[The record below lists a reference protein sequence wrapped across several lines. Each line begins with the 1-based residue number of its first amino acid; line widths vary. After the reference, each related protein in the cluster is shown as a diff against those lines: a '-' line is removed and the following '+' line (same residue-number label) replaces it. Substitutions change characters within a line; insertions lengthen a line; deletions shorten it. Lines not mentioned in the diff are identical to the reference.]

1 MAHRTCTIDGCNKPH
16 RAKGLCSSHYNQ
28 SMPREKRH
36 PKVTLTC
43 FVCGIEVPGK
53 FPVSSGRRAV
63 CSEDCKYVLR
73 WGYRREDKPR
83 PKRELLGPI
92 RVTKTTTAPVTVI
105 PSSRYGYLAGQC
117 AWCRESFAFDRN
129 VTTYPARYCSL
140 RCGRKAGKARREQQ
154 HGRFAISPA
163 ERLAIYER
171 DAWTCQL
178 CHEPVDPSL
187 HWSDSM
193 AASLDHIECQS
204 WSLIPDHSPS
214 NLRTAHRLCNSIRGD
229 ERWTRAA

>member
-1 MAHRTCTIDGCNKPH
+1 MAHRTCTIDGCNKLH

-28 SMPREKRH
+28 STPREKRH

>member
-1 MAHRTCTIDGCNKPH
+1 MAHRTCTIDGCGKTH

-53 FPVSSGRRAV
+53 FPVSSARRAV

-83 PKRELLGPI
+83 PKRELVGPI
-92 RVTKTTTAPVTVI
+92 RVTKTTTVPVTVI

-117 AWCRESFAFDRN
+117 AWCRESFTFDRN
-129 VTTYPARYCSL
+129 VTTHPARYCSL

-154 HGRFAISPA
+154 RGRFAISPA

>member
-1 MAHRTCTIDGCNKPH
+1 MAHRTCTIEGCGKTH

-83 PKRELLGPI
+83 PKRELVGPLPRI
-92 RVTKTTTAPVTVI
+92 RTCTAPTGEVAATARGFVGIACRWCGTAFVHDLRVTGIVPT
-105 PSSRYGYLAGQC
+105 
-117 AWCRESFAFDRN
+117 WCSKRCQRKGADAKRD
-129 VTTYPARYCSL
+129 AL
-140 RCGRKAGKARREQQ
+140 R
-154 HGRFAISPA
+154 GRFNISRRD
-163 ERLAIYER
+163 RLAIYER
-171 DAWTCQL
+171 DAWACQL
-178 CHEPVDPSL
+178 CHEPVDPTL
-187 HWSDSM
+187 HWSDNM

-204 WSLIPDHSPS
+204 WALIPNHSTS

-229 ERWTRAA
+229 ER